1 MDSMLK
7 KKLAA
12 GSLTAFLALGAL
24 AGCGGAEEETDMETD
39 TEETE
44 TDDAEETE
52 ETEEETN

>member
-12 GSLTAFLALGAL
+12 GSLTAFLAIGAL
-24 AGCGGAEEETDMETD
+24 AGCGGAEEEETNTD
-39 TEETE
+39 TEEMETE
-44 TDDAEETE
+44 EEE

>member
-24 AGCGGAEEETDMETD
+24 AGCGGAEEEETDLETD
-39 TEETE
+39 TEEME

-52 ETEEETN
+52 EETN